1 MVAFDGMRVPL
12 AQLQHLPRLLPAVI
26 AALEHV
32 EPADAQDPGMTL

>member
-12 AQLQHLPRLLPAVI
+12 AQLQHLPHLLPAVI

-32 EPADAQDPGMTL
+32 EPADAPDLGAAP